1 MSPGRHGERVPVPFA
16 AFRCRARPCIGI
28 DLRWSEP
35 RLTPTG
41 LGTVWLTIQS
51 AFARARKRRACA
63 TLPEPLAPVVH
74 ARRKIARAPFTR
86 LAPRCPVEGTSA
98 PVGLFD
104 SGADL
109 SIARSEPKKTRSAEL
124 CNPRCQ
130 RRAPVLGVAAARL
143 ASTRLAP
150 SGELCAP
157 TATKP
162 ALAGL
167 SWRGGR
173 AFSARSRAHS
183 GPTADA
189 PSPAALHPSPRCGL
203 RLHVADRDRF
213 HRRHVEWR
221 RLPRSETPS
230 IDKEPGRLFTL
241 GAFRFRMARAITTL
255 LRPLRIYRAGL
266 GPAHRSQPRP
276 RAASWVKRRLPTSA
290 TISQNTG
297 TPSDRPFLARSSPF
311 RRSSLPR
318 WLPERDCER
327 HGTGRLF

>member
-1 MSPGRHGERVPVPFA
+1 M
-16 AFRCRARPCIGI
+16 
-28 DLRWSEP
+28 
-35 RLTPTG
+35 
-41 LGTVWLTIQS
+41 
-51 AFARARKRRACA
+51 
-63 TLPEPLAPVVH
+63 
-74 ARRKIARAPFTR
+74 
-86 LAPRCPVEGTSA
+86 
-98 PVGLFD
+98 
-104 SGADL
+104 
-109 SIARSEPKKTRSAEL
+109 
-124 CNPRCQ
+124 
-130 RRAPVLGVAAARL
+130 LGVAAARL
-143 ASTRLAP
+143 ASTRLVP

-157 TATKP
+157 TAAKP

-189 PSPAALHPSPRCGL
+189 PSPAALDPNPQCGH
-203 RLHVADRDRF
+203 RLHAADRDRF
-213 HRRHVEWR
+213 HRRHVEWQ

-241 GAFRFRMARAITTL
+241 GAVRFRMARAITTL
-255 LRPLRIYRAGL
+255 LHPLRIYRAGL

-297 TPSDRPFLARSSPF
+297 TPSERPFLARSSPF

-327 HGTGRLF
+327 HGTGGLF